1 MAHFKDAVETWR
13 DPVLF
18 GLFTALVIWMVW
30 YFTKTPCI
38 MVKADAGLCNPS
50 VLANFINLEVLIK
63 AGGGGLTVGTLKGGY
78 NTYMLNKEREAR
90 LQAEQA
96 LAEERQ
102 RADEERQRADEE
114 RRQAEQRII
123 EERQK
128 VDELIREFREER
140 QQNSATQQAML
151 EALAQLVQQQNGN
164 EPQDSQ

>member
-13 DPVLF
+13 GPVLF
-18 GLFTALVIWMVW
+18 ALFTALVIWMVW

>member
-1 MAHFKDAVETWR
+1 MAHFKDVVETWR
-13 DPVLF
+13 GPVLF
-18 GLFTALVIWMVW
+18 ALFTALVIWMVW

-50 VLANFINLEVLIK
+50 VLANFINLEILIK

-78 NTYMLNKEREAR
+78 NTYMLNNMLNKEREAR

-96 LAEERQ
+96 LA
-102 RADEERQRADEE
+102 EERQRADEE